1 MKKTAIISLALL
13 LAACS
18 SSDEYQ
24 TEVQSE
30 SYQEQYQTEQV
41 AEDSSEAI
49 EEQDANA
56 EASEA
61 PVVEEQDAIVEEEV
75 AQTEPKAEET
85 TEEVTVSSAP
95 SQGFAIQLATLSD
108 HDKAVK
114 LAQSFKAELPMW
126 LQSKLVG
133 EKQVYSVLMG
143 DFGDYDQTKST
154 IASLPQELQMLKPF
168 VKNFTDK
175 ELADAEKFEAIQ

>member
-1 MKKTAIISLALL
+1 MKKTAIISLSLV

-18 SSDEYQ
+18 SSDDIQ

-41 AEDSSEAI
+41 VAASDEAI
-49 EEQDANA
+49 EEQDAT
-56 EASEA
+56 SQA
-61 PVVEEQDAIVEEEV
+61 PIVEEQDAIVEDEVAKTEPVAEELTEEV
-75 AQTEPKAEET
+75 A
-85 TEEVTVSSAP
+85 VSSAP
-95 SQGFAIQLATLSD
+95 TQGFAIQLATLSD

-114 LAQSFKAELPMW
+114 LAESFKAELPMW
-126 LQSKLVG
+126 LQSKMVG

-143 DFGDYDQTKST
+143 DFGDYDKTKST

-175 ELADAEKFEAIQ
+175 ELADTQKFEAIQ